1 MDSRKSNS
9 KNDAPANRLERRS
22 FLKQASLVVAGV
34 QASAIFPFAFRSS
47 VAATLP
53 STRKGLGMGSE
64 AVAETTS
71 GKVRGRTVDGI
82 KVFKGIPY
90 GGTTA
95 GKNRFMPPTK
105 PAKWAGIRD
114 ATNWGHIAPQTIAS
128 GRIDYVNLIH
138 WMDQPGGQDEDCLV
152 LNVWTPGTRDNAR
165 RPVLVSL
172 HGGGFATGSGG
183 APGYNGQPLAQYA
196 NVVVVTINH
205 RLGCLG
211 YLHLADLG
219 APAEFAQSGT
229 VGMLDCVA
237 ALEWVRDN
245 IESFGGNPGNVM
257 IFGQSGGG
265 AKTSTL
271 LSMPAARGLFHRAA
285 IQSGSALRLTT
296 RENATKS
303 AERMLA
309 QIGLTKNRIRELQD
323 VPADIMV
330 AAQAVLGAQTPPAGF
345 APVVDGAVIP
355 RHPFDPTAP
364 DVSADVPVIVS
375 TTLDDA
381 ALGLTNF
388 DLDEAGLKTLVKTI
402 AGDHADQVL
411 SAYRKAYPSASP
423 FLIQAR
429 ILTDRGGRKSAGT
442 LAERKAALHR
452 APAYL
457 YLFSWPSPGAGG
469 KFGAVHG
476 IDVGLVFHNY
486 GDEFTGR
493 SPEVRALA
501 DKLASAW
508 VAFAKTGNP
517 NHLGLPEWPAYA
529 PETRPTMIFDK
540 ETRVE
545 NDPLHEL
552 RMLWEE
558 QRSS

>member
-1 MDSRKSNS
+1 MDFGNSNS
-9 KNDAPANRLERRS
+9 ENDAPANGLKRRT

-34 QASAIFPFAFRSS
+34 QAGVMLPFAPRNTS
-47 VAATLP
+47 AATAP
-53 STRKGLGMGSE
+53 STQTGGRS
-64 AVAETTS
+64 AAAIVETTS
-71 GKVRGRTVDGI
+71 GKVRGTVVDGI
-82 KVFKGIPY
+82 RVFKGLPY

-114 ATNWGHIAPQTIAS
+114 ANNFGHIAPQTTAS
-128 GRIDYVNLIH
+128 GRIDYVKLIH
-138 WMDQPGGQDEDCLV
+138 WLDQPGGQSEDCLV
-152 LNVWTPGTRDNAR
+152 LNVWTPGIKDNAK

-183 APGYNGQPLAQYA
+183 APGFNGHPLAKYGD
-196 NVVVVTINH
+196 VVVVTINH

-219 APAEFAQSGT
+219 APAEFAQSGV

-245 IESFGGNPGNVM
+245 IESFGGNPANVM
-257 IFGQSGGG
+257 VFGQSGGG
-265 AKTSTL
+265 AKTGTL
-271 LSMPAARGLFHRAA
+271 LSMPAAKGLFHRAA
-285 IQSGSALRLTT
+285 IQSGPTLRLTT
-296 RENATKS
+296 RENATRS
-303 AERMLA
+303 AERFLA

-323 VPADIMV
+323 VPFSMMI
-330 AAQAVLGAQTPPAGF
+330 AAQDVLGAQTPPAGF
-345 APVVDGAVIP
+345 APVVDGTVIP

-364 DVSADVPVIVS
+364 EVSADVPIIVS

-388 DLDEAGLKTLVKTI
+388 DLDDAGLKTFVKTV
-402 AGDHADQVL
+402 AADRAEQVL
-411 SAYRKAYPSASP
+411 SAYRKAYPNASP

-429 ILTDRGGRKSAGT
+429 ILTDRGWRRAAST
-442 LAERKAALHR
+442 LVERKAALHR
-452 APAYL
+452 APAYY
-457 YLFSWPSPGAGG
+457 YLFAWPSPGAGG

-476 IDVGLVFHNY
+476 IDVGLTFHNY
-486 GDEFTGR
+486 GDEFTGN
-493 SPEVRALA
+493 SPEVRAIA

-517 NHLGLPEWPAYA
+517 NHPGLPEWPAYA
-529 PETRPTMIFDK
+529 PETRPTLIFDK

-545 NDPLHEL
+545 NDPLHDL
-552 RMLWEE
+552 RLLWEGMP
-558 QRSS
+558 S

>member
-1 MDSRKSNS
+1 MVTRKSNS
-9 KNDAPANRLERRS
+9 NRAATPDPPGRRQ
-22 FLKQASLVVAGV
+22 FLKQASLLVAGA
-34 QASAIFPFAFRSS
+34 QASAILPLASASS
-47 VAATLP
+47 HAATSP
-53 STRKGLGMGSE
+53 QNGKASSKGLV
-64 AVAETTS
+64 VAETTY
-71 GKVRGRTVDGI
+71 GKVRGATVDGI

-90 GGTTA
+90 GGTAA

-105 PAKWAGIRD
+105 PAAWTGVRD
-114 ATNWGHIAPQTIAS
+114 ALEWGHIAPQTIAA

-138 WMDQPGGQDEDCLV
+138 WMNQPGGQGEDCLV
-152 LNVWTPGTRDNAR
+152 LNVWTPAIKDGGK

-219 APAEFAQSGT
+219 APPEFASSG
-229 VGMLDCVA
+229 VAGMLDCVA

-245 IESFGGNPGNVM
+245 IENFGGNPGNVM

-271 LSMPAARGLFHRAA
+271 LAMPSAKGLFHRAA
-285 IQSGSALRLTT
+285 VQSGSALRLTP
-296 RENATKS
+296 RESAAKS

-309 QIGLTKNRIRELQD
+309 QIGLTKKRITELQD
-323 VPADIMV
+323 VPFEMMI

-345 APVVDGAVIP
+345 APVVDGSVIP
-355 RHPFDPTAP
+355 RNPFDPTAP
-364 DVSADVPVIVS
+364 EVSADIPVIIG

-388 DLDEAGLKTLVKTI
+388 ELDEAGLKSILTTMVK
-402 AGDHADQVL
+402 DNADRVL
-411 SAYRKAYPSASP
+411 SAYRKAYPHASP

-429 ILTDRGGRKSAGT
+429 ILTDRGGRRNAST
-442 LAERKAALHR
+442 MAERKAAMKR

-457 YLFSWPSPGAGG
+457 YRFDFPSPGFGG

-476 IDVGLVFHNY
+476 IDVGLSFHNF
-486 GDEFTGR
+486 GDQMTGT
-493 SPEVRALA
+493 SPEMRALA
-501 DKLASAW
+501 DKFASMW

-517 NHLGLPEWPAYA
+517 NIPGLPEWLAYT
-529 PETRPTMIFDK
+529 PETRPTMIFDQAC
-540 ETRVE
+540 RVE
-545 NDPLHEL
+545 NDPLREL
-552 RMLWEE
+552 RLLWDEIMA
-558 QRSS
+558 

>member
-9 KNDAPANRLERRS
+9 EHDAPAHRLERRC

-34 QASAIFPFAFRSS
+34 QASAMLPFASRTSA
-47 VAATLP
+47 AATLP
-53 STRKGLGMGSE
+53 STNRVVSGSE

-71 GKVRGRTVDGI
+71 GKVRGTIVDGI
-82 KVFKGIPY
+82 RVFKGIPY

-105 PAKWAGIRD
+105 PAKWTGIRD
-114 ATNWGHIAPQTIAS
+114 ATNFGHIAPQTTAS

-138 WMDQPGGQDEDCLV
+138 WLDQPGGQSEDCLV
-152 LNVWTPGTRDNAR
+152 LNVWTPGIKDNAK

-183 APGYNGQPLAQYA
+183 APGYNGHPLAKYGD
-196 NVVVVTINH
+196 VVVVTINH

-219 APAEFAQSGT
+219 APPEFAQSGV

-237 ALEWVRDN
+237 ALGWVRDN
-245 IESFGGNPGNVM
+245 IESFGGNPANVM
-257 IFGQSGGG
+257 VFGQSGGG

-271 LSMPAARGLFHRAA
+271 LSMPVAKGLFHRAA
-285 IQSGSALRLTT
+285 IQSGPALRLTT

-303 AERMLA
+303 AERFLA

-323 VPADIMV
+323 VPFAVMV
-330 AAQAVLGAQTPPAGF
+330 AAQDVVGAQTPPAGF

-364 DVSADVPVIVS
+364 EVSADVPIIVS

-388 DLDEAGLKTLVKTI
+388 DLDEAGLKTFVKTM
-402 AGDHADQVL
+402 AADRVDQVL
-411 SAYRKAYPSASP
+411 SAYRKAYPNASP

-429 ILTDRGGRKSAGT
+429 ILTDRGWRRAAST
-442 LAERKAALHR
+442 LAERKAALHW
-452 APAYL
+452 APAYM
-457 YLFSWPSPGAGG
+457 YLFTWPSPGAGG

-476 IDVGLVFHNY
+476 IDVGLTFHNY
-486 GDEFTGR
+486 GDEFTGH
-493 SPEVRALA
+493 SPEVRAIA

-508 VAFAKTGNP
+508 MAFAKTGNP
-517 NHLGLPEWPAYA
+517 NHPGLPEWPTYA

-545 NDPLHEL
+545 NDPLHDL
-552 RMLWEE
+552 RLLWEGMPT
-558 QRSS
+558 

>member
-1 MDSRKSNS
+1 MNSRRSNS
-9 KNDAPANRLERRS
+9 NNHSPANGIERRS

-34 QASAIFPFAFRSS
+34 QAGVIMPFASRNS

-53 STRKGLGMGSE
+53 TARLVRGSE

-71 GKVRGRTVDGI
+71 GKIRGMIVDGI
-82 KVFKGIPY
+82 RVFKGIPY
-90 GGTTA
+90 GGSTA
-95 GKNRFMPPTK
+95 GKNRFLPPPK
-105 PAKWAGIRD
+105 APKWAGIRD
-114 ATNWGHIAPQTIAS
+114 ANNWGHIAPQTTAT

-138 WMDQPGGQDEDCLV
+138 WLDQPGGQSEDCLV
-152 LNVWTPGTRDNAR
+152 LNVWTRGLKDNAK
-165 RPVLVSL
+165 RPVMVSL
-172 HGGGFATGSGG
+172 HGGGFTTGSSG
-183 APGYNGQPLAQYA
+183 APGFNGQPLAQYA
-196 NVVVVTINH
+196 DVVVVTINH

-219 APAEFAQSGT
+219 APPEFAQSGT

-245 IESFGGNPGNVM
+245 IESFGGDPGNVM

-271 LSMPAARGLFHRAA
+271 LSMPAAKGPFQRAA

-303 AERMLA
+303 VERMLA

-323 VPADIMV
+323 VPVDMMV
-330 AAQAVLGAQTPPAGF
+330 GAQAVLGAQTPPAAF

-364 DVSADVPVIVS
+364 EVSADVPVIVS

-388 DLDEAGLKTLVKTI
+388 DLDEAGLKTFVKTI
-402 AGDHADQVL
+402 AADRTDQVL
-411 SAYRKAYPSASP
+411 SAYRKAYPNASP
-423 FLIQAR
+423 YLVQAR
-429 ILTDRGGRKSAGT
+429 ILTDRGGRKSAST

-493 SPEVRALA
+493 SPEVRSLA

-508 VAFAKTGNP
+508 VAFAKSGNP
-517 NHLGLPEWPAYA
+517 NHPGLPEWPSYA

-545 NDPLHEL
+545 NDPLHDL
-552 RMLWEE
+552 RLLWED

>member
-9 KNDAPANRLERRS
+9 ENDVPAHRLERRR
-22 FLKQASLVVAGV
+22 FLKQASMVVAGV
-34 QASAIFPFAFRSS
+34 QASALLPLSCRGSA
-47 VAATLP
+47 AATL
-53 STRKGLGMGSE
+53 SSITGAVVRGFE
-64 AVAETTS
+64 TVAETTS
-71 GKVRGRTVDGI
+71 GKVRGTILDGI
-82 KVFKGIPY
+82 RVFKGIPY
-90 GGTTA
+90 GATTA

-105 PAKWAGIRD
+105 PGKWAGIRD
-114 ATNWGHIAPQTIAS
+114 ANNFGHIAPQTIAN
-128 GRIDYVNLIH
+128 GRIDYVKLIH
-138 WMDQPGGQDEDCLV
+138 WMDQPGGQAEDCLV
-152 LNVWTPGTRDNAR
+152 LNVWTPGIKDNAK

-183 APGYNGQPLAQYA
+183 APGYNGHPLAKYGD
-196 NVVVVTINH
+196 VVVVTINH

-219 APAEFAQSGT
+219 APPEFAQSGV

-237 ALEWVRDN
+237 ALEWVRHN
-245 IESFGGNPGNVM
+245 IESFGGNPANVM
-257 IFGQSGGG
+257 VFGQSGGG

-271 LSMPAARGLFHRAA
+271 LSMPSAKGLFHRAA

-296 RENATKS
+296 RENAAKS
-303 AERMLA
+303 AERFLA
-309 QIGLTKNRIRELQD
+309 QIGLTRNRIRELQD
-323 VPADIMV
+323 VPVDMMV
-330 AAQAVLGAQTPPAGF
+330 AAQAVVGAQTPPAGF

-364 DVSADVPVIVS
+364 EVSAEVPVIVS

-388 DLDEAGLKTLVKTI
+388 DLDEAGLKTLVKTL
-402 AGDHADQVL
+402 AGDQADHVL
-411 SAYRKAYPSASP
+411 SAYRKAYPNASP

-429 ILTDRGGRKSAGT
+429 IVTDRGQRKSAST
-442 LAERKAALHR
+442 LAERKAALHL
-452 APAYL
+452 APAFL
-457 YLFSWPSPGAGG
+457 YLFTWPSPGAGG

-486 GDEFTGR
+486 GDEFTGH
-493 SPEVRALA
+493 SPEVRAIA

-517 NHLGLPEWPAYA
+517 NHPGLPEWPAYA

-545 NDPLHEL
+545 NDPLHDL
-552 RMLWEE
+552 RLLWEGMPT
-558 QRSS
+558 